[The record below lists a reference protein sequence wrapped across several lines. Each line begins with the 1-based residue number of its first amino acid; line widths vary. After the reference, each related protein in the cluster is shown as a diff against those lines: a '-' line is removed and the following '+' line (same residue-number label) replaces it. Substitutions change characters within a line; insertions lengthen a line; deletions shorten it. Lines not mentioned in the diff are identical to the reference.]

1 MSLRN
6 NFTDKAIIEAI
17 KHPDGFGGGAREL
30 TKLGRG
36 KVSRQI
42 LRYWAQSLSNNIAD
56 DVIEDDNFAKTESQ
70 KRTAQI
76 ENNRLRKI
84 TRDIL
89 DTERT
94 KDDMLEGIKQAVKGL
109 IAVPYYVPQQAY
121 AVDAVNKRITI
132 ELLFSDLQI
141 GKLMDTYNTQLAI
154 ARLKEYTECVL
165 MRIEQ
170 YRKLGYFVEKIVF
183 AQLGDIIES
192 DKKHKNSARATD
204 TGTATQLADAIKYVT
219 ALVIEP
225 LAKLGVP
232 MDCVCITGNHDH
244 DDHGLNMFK
253 PGKEHLSWPMYHAMR
268 MIIEAK
274 GYSHVKF
281 IIPEGAFAIY
291 DLYDTKVLYEHGV
304 GVPSSE
310 AGMRKR
316 MGDRIKQ
323 VKQYINLF
331 RMGDKHNI
339 CRYNND
345 TCVVNGAFF
354 GDDRT
359 GSEYSGICGY
369 DGEPAQIMFAHVK
382 RSDNFRSTIFD
393 SFSIQLGHIL

>member
-1 MSLRN
+1 MSLRQR
-6 NFTDKAIIEAI
+6 FTDKEIITAV
-17 KHPDGFGGGAREL
+17 KASSSVAAAAKEL
-30 TKLGRG
+30 SKLKGY
-36 KVSRQI
+36 KVSKQI
-42 LRYWAQSLSNNIAD
+42 LAYWLLSIDSAVAD
-56 DVIEDDNFAKTESQ
+56 DAVQFEEFAKTESQ
-70 KRTAQI
+70 KRSAQI

-84 TRDIL
+84 TRDVL
-89 DTERT
+89 DAERT
-94 KDDMLEGIKQAVKGL
+94 KEEMLGGIALACERINVAPVVLFPVVSATDK
-109 IAVPYYVPQQAY
+109 P
-121 AVDAVNKRITI
+121 ITI

-141 GKLMDTYNTQLAI
+141 GKLMDTYNTELAV

-165 MRIEQ
+165 TRIGQ
-170 YRKLGYFVEKIVF
+170 YETLGYTIEKIVF

-192 DKKHKNSARATD
+192 DKKHINSARATD
-204 TGTATQLADAIKYVT
+204 TGTATQLADAIQYVT
-219 ALVIEP
+219 QLVIEP
-225 LAKLGVP
+225 LALLGIP

-244 DDHGLNMFK
+244 DGHGLSMFR
-253 PGKEHLSWPMYHAMR
+253 PGKEHLSWPMYHSMR
-268 MIIEAK
+268 MICEAK
-274 GYSHVKF
+274 GYDHVKF
-281 IIPEGAFAIY
+281 IIPEGAFCIY
-291 DLYDTKVLYEHGV
+291 DLYGTKVLYEHGV